1 MVAQVR
7 REPGAV
13 VAALVC
19 GAGLLT
25 AGCSPG
31 GAAADGLPGTDSPA
45 AGRAV
50 RASADALLRAGGAR
64 VTSTMETV
72 SGGTRVAIRGR
83 GEYDFRRGTG
93 RLRLT
98 LPDAAGDGH
107 GPRQP
112 VTEILVPGALY
123 MKNRGAGV
131 PADKWVRIDATG
143 LADGAL
149 VTGGATDPLAA
160 AELLRGAREV
170 TYRGEARVDGVAV
183 RHYSGTA
190 DLAAAAGAAS
200 ARIRPVL
207 TAAEKGFTTR
217 RVPFDVYLDRA
228 GRLRRVSQHYRFANG
243 SRRGAAV
250 TSTTQLDGFGRRPE
264 VALPPREAIY
274 TGRIAAT
281 GE

>member
-7 REPGAV
+7 RETGAF

-19 GAGLLT
+19 AAGLLT
-25 AGCSPG
+25 AGCSAG
-31 GAAADGLPGTDSPA
+31 GASADGLPGEGSPE

-50 RASADALLRAGGAR
+50 RTSADALLRAGGAR

-72 SGGTRVAIRGR
+72 SGGTRVAIRGS

-107 GPRQP
+107 GPRPP

-143 LADGAL
+143 LADGNL

-170 TYRGEARVDGVAV
+170 TYRGRARLDGVAV

-190 DLAAAAGAAS
+190 DIVTAAGAAS
-200 ARIRPVL
+200 ARTRPVL

-217 RVPFDVYLDRA
+217 RVPFDVYLDDA

-243 SRRGAAV
+243 SPRGAAV
-250 TSTTQLDGFGRRPE
+250 TSTTRLTDFGRKPE
-264 VALPPREAIY
+264 VALPPKEAIY
-274 TGRIAAT
+274 SGRVAAA
-281 GE
+281 GA